1 MVRLTS
7 KGQDHVLCIK
17 PNNSNGKIVPCD
29 EHEQMDEYKYYCAQ
43 NSVRALYNMLMKVW
57 VILGSNKHVGCSKH
71 NINGEGYKY
80 KFNNLFF
87 DVWCANKFGHHL
99 MHIHLIYKLL
109 WIMGLGYLWNLD
121 LSFQCK
127 VLICFG
133 YGQTFSKWLEL
144 VSLSNRS
151 SEIATYAFLD

>member
-1 MVRLTS
+1 
-7 KGQDHVLCIK
+7 
-17 PNNSNGKIVPCD
+17 
-29 EHEQMDEYKYYCAQ
+29 
-43 NSVRALYNMLMKVW
+43 
-57 VILGSNKHVGCSKH
+57 
-71 NINGEGYKY
+71 
-80 KFNNLFF
+80 
-87 DVWCANKFGHHL
+87 